1 MRKSLIVLLCLLL
14 SFPASFQSV
23 AAAKSSSVK
32 KVYRPASTVHYGGDV
47 FAVKPLSPPKTVRV
61 KLANGKKVKRSVK
74 WSSVRFDKKI
84 IDRKQK
90 IKGNVAGTS
99 KSAYWYV
106 TIKNY
111 PKSILPPVV
120 KTVGKNQPTK
130 LPERLSTI
138 FAGGQRYS
146 YPLKWTRTTTA
157 SFGNKSV
164 KYTAVG
170 RNVLIAGK
178 NTLRVSDVKHE
189 NVRYTPFESG
199 RRLLVTGRILY
210 PAKGMTHHLYLIDD
224 KDRVSMYP
232 LKRDRQGYFRI
243 ETNVLPVGRYD
254 VSILSGSQN
263 AAPSTVTIRNVV
275 TPPAPDDSRKIL
287 KALLAGITIASPLLQ
302 DIQLPQVDGATFS
315 IRSTDGNLSP
325 TGQVIRTDQERDVAF
340 TIVGKLNGLEETRS
354 FSGVTIPKRD
364 LTDEE
369 LIDFTLDKFKLGS
382 PLTKDI
388 QLPQAEGIT
397 FQLISSNEKIVTPDG
412 KVRRDLTDQ
421 LVTLTL
427 KASKGSLEKTC
438 LYSNITV
445 PKVDNATELF
455 LDDYLSRLTF
465 PNPLLKD
472 LVLPAA
478 SGTTLSLTSSL
489 PDVLSSTGKVTRGLT
504 DQSLSFLVSATKNG
518 VTRTRSFWNYQVP
531 KRDTAIDELLA
542 DYLNKLDIPST
553 LTRDVTLPTVDGIR
567 TTLSSTNTSILS
579 NAGQVTRGLTDKVV
593 SLTVIAT
600 KDGVTKLRTFS
611 NLTIPKKD
619 GATSDLLQNY
629 LDGIALSSPLLS
641 DIVLPEEDGIVAT
654 LSSDDTSVLATSGK
668 IKRGLT
674 DKTVSV
680 TIIATKDGV
689 SRTRTFSGLVVPKK
703 EGATEELLDTYL
715 NTLSISNPLTSSLS
729 LPIASGITTSIVSDN
744 NAILSS
750 AGIVTRSSVDQ
761 TVTFTITATKDGISR
776 TRTFSKYVV
785 PKKENATVDLLDDYL
800 KTVEI
805 PSPLTAD
812 YYLPTPMTPGIE
824 TSFFSTNTAVLSN
837 TGSVT
842 RGLTDQIVSVT
853 VTASKDGIIRK
864 KEFPLITIPKQEV
877 LPDALIDTYLNQ
889 VEIASPLNQN
899 IQLPPAPEG
908 LTVYLTS
915 SQPDVVGTSGVVK
928 LADTAQSVTVSV
940 TAVLNGVSKTKMFSN
955 LSVPAR
961 PLTVTEELTN
971 YLKGLSIT
979 GPLKTN
985 LSLDPP
991 AGIDVRIEP
1000 SVTSLLSS
1008 TGILT
1013 RDIVDRTT
1021 DITIIA
1027 SKNGISLSKQFESIS
1042 VPKRAL
1048 TDAEELQK
1056 YLDQLTLPS
1065 LLTEKL
1071 NLIDEASAKGIT
1083 VTLSSSNTAVL
1094 LNDGSIIPAATN
1106 TKLSLTVT
1114 AKKGE
1119 ATETKTFDQLT
1130 VPMKDPS
1137 AADIVQSY
1145 LDSLS
1150 IPNILT
1156 TNLVL
1161 QAPTG
1166 ITVSIKSDKP
1176 SVVASGGVVT
1186 QGLTDE
1192 LVDIT
1197 ITATKDSV
1205 TKNRTITGIKVPL
1218 SPTKLLDK
1226 ALQDL
1231 SLSSLTDLTSSLNLP
1246 TQINGLPI
1254 TWKSSNTNI
1263 ISNTGTIIPAVS
1275 SQAFSLTAW
1284 ITKDGVLK
1292 SKTFDGTIAGNLSL
1306 ILKEDLARIA
1316 AVSPTLNVYLDL
1328 KLPTTLNG
1336 SPLTWKSSNESL
1348 LTSLGIVKNRSQ
1360 ITPFT
1365 LSATTGNTSSILS
1378 LATQDTQTSLLSSL
1392 LNVLGGIVNPIVDS
1406 LTLGKS
1412 ASLPQ
1417 SYGGVLGIGSKSI
1430 SEWKS
1435 SHPDIVTIQGSQA
1448 VVTPDKY
1455 EHLVVLFAKFGD
1467 VPKPVPFLIKV
1478 PAKK

>member
-32 KVYRPASTVHYGGDV
+32 KIYRPASTVHYGGDV

-74 WSSVRFDKKI
+74 WSNVRFDKKI

-90 IKGNVAGTS
+90 IKGNVSGTS

-120 KTVGKNQPTK
+120 KTVGKNQSAK

-157 SFGNKSV
+157 SFGKKSV

-170 RNVLIAGK
+170 RNVLITGK

-189 NVRYTPFESG
+189 SVKYTPFESG

-287 KALLAGITIASPLLQ
+287 KALLAGITIPSPLLQ
-302 DIQLPQVDGATFS
+302 DIQLPLMDGVTFS
-315 IRSTDGNLSP
+315 IRSTDANLSP

-397 FQLISSNEKIVTPDG
+397 FQLVSSNEKIVTPDG

-427 KASKGSLEKTC
+427 KASKGSLEKTR

-465 PNPLLKD
+465 PNPLTRD

-478 SGTTLSLTSSL
+478 TGTTLSLTSSL

-504 DQSLSFLVSATKNG
+504 DQPVSFLVSATKNG

-553 LTRDVTLPTVDGIR
+553 LTRDVSLPTVEGIQ

-579 NAGQVTRGLTDKVV
+579 NTGQIIRGQTDKIV

-611 NLTIPKKD
+611 NLTIPKK
-619 GATSDLLQNY
+619 
-629 LDGIALSSPLLS
+629 
-641 DIVLPEEDGIVAT
+641 
-654 LSSDDTSVLATSGK
+654 
-668 IKRGLT
+668 
-674 DKTVSV
+674 
-680 TIIATKDGV
+680 
-689 SRTRTFSGLVVPKK
+689 
-703 EGATEELLDTYL
+703 
-715 NTLSISNPLTSSLS
+715 
-729 LPIASGITTSIVSDN
+729 
-744 NAILSS
+744 
-750 AGIVTRSSVDQ
+750 
-761 TVTFTITATKDGISR
+761 
-776 TRTFSKYVV
+776 
-785 PKKENATVDLLDDYL
+785 ENATSDLLDDYL
-800 KTVEI
+800 RTVEI
-805 PSPLTAD
+805 PSPLTTD

-824 TSFFSTNTAVLSN
+824 TSLFSTNTAILSN

-842 RGLTDQIVSVT
+842 RGLADQIVSVT

-877 LPDALIDTYLNQ
+877 LPDALIDTYLDQ

-899 IQLPPAPEG
+899 IQLPLAPEG
-908 LTVYLTS
+908 MTVYLTS
-915 SQPDVVGTSGVVK
+915 SQPDIVATSGVIK
-928 LADTAQSVTVSV
+928 QADTAQTVTVSV
-940 TAVLNGVSKTKMFSN
+940 TAMLNGVSRTRMFSN

-971 YLKGLSIT
+971 YLNGVSIPKSLET
-979 GPLKTN
+979 D
-985 LSLDPP
+985 LSLNPP
-991 AGIDVRIEP
+991 AGITVSVEP

-1021 DITIIA
+1021 DITVIA
-1027 SKNGISLSKQFESIS
+1027 SKNGISLYKQFEKIS
-1042 VPKRAL
+1042 VPKRGL
-1048 TDAEELQK
+1048 TDTEVLQK
-1056 YLDQLTLPS
+1056 YLDQLSIPS
-1065 LLTEKL
+1065 LLNDNL
-1071 NLIDEASAKGIT
+1071 NIQPPTGIE
-1083 VTLSSSNTAVL
+1083 VSLSSDNTNVL
-1094 LNDGSIIPAATN
+1094 SNDGIVIPGI
-1106 TKLSLTVT
+1106 KDELVSLKIT
-1114 AKKGE
+1114 AKKGSS
-1119 ATETKTFDQLT
+1119 TLQKTFSNLV
-1130 VPMKDPS
+1130 VPQAGLSVRDLLK
-1137 AADIVQSY
+1137 SY
-1145 LDSLS
+1145 LK
-1150 IPNILT
+1150 NLT
-1156 TNLVL
+1156 
-1161 QAPTG
+1161 
-1166 ITVSIKSDKP
+1166 I
-1176 SVVASGGVVT
+1176 
-1186 QGLTDE
+1186 
-1192 LVDIT
+1192 
-1197 ITATKDSV
+1197 
-1205 TKNRTITGIKVPL
+1205 
-1218 SPTKLLDK
+1218 PTKLTENLVIQPPTGVKLSLSSDDPGVLSSSGVIARGDTTK
-1226 ALQDL
+1226 NIVVTVQVEKDGVTAEKSFPEIEVPWTLEAELNQAVKDL
-1231 SLSSLTDLTSSLNLP
+1231 SLSSLTDLKLPLNLP
-1246 TQINGLPI
+1246 TEVNKLPI
-1254 TWKSSNTNI
+1254 TWTSSNTNAI
-1263 ISNTGTIIPAVS
+1263 TNTGTIIPAVS
-1275 SQAFSLTAW
+1275 SQAFTLTAW
-1284 ITKDGVLK
+1284 ITKNGVLK
-1292 SKTFDGTIAGNLSL
+1292 SKTFNGTIAGNLSL

-1316 AVSPTLNVYLDL
+1316 TASPTLNVYLDL
-1328 KLPTTLNG
+1328 KLPKSLNG
-1336 SPLTWKSSNESL
+1336 SPLNWSSSNESL
-1348 LTSLGIVKNRSQ
+1348 MTTLGKVLVTSKIA
-1360 ITPFT
+1360 PFT
-1365 LSATTGNTSSILS
+1365 LSAATGNTSSSLS
-1378 LATQDTQTSLLSSL
+1378 LSTQDVRTSLLSGL
-1392 LNVLGGIVNPIVDS
+1392 LNLLGSIVDPIVDS

-1412 ASLPQ
+1412 ASLPK
-1417 SYGGVLGIGSKSI
+1417 SYGGVLGIGAKSI
-1430 SEWKS
+1430 DGWTS
-1435 SHPDIVTIQGSQA
+1435 SHPDIVTIQGNQA
-1448 VVTPDKY
+1448 VVTLDKY
-1455 EHLVVLFAKFGD
+1455 EHLVVLFAKFED
-1467 VPKPVPFLIKV
+1467 VPKPAPFLIKV

>member
-23 AAAKSSSVK
+23 VAAKSSSVK

-74 WSSVRFDKKI
+74 WSNVRFDKKI

-90 IKGNVAGTS
+90 IKGNVSGTS

-120 KTVGKNQPTK
+120 KTVGKNQSAK

-157 SFGNKSV
+157 SFGKKSV

-170 RNVLIAGK
+170 RNVLITGK

-189 NVRYTPFESG
+189 NVKYTPFESG

-243 ETNVLPVGRYD
+243 ETNMLPVGRYD

-287 KALLAGITIASPLLQ
+287 KALLAGITIPNLLLQ
-302 DIQLPQVDGATFS
+302 NIQFPQMDGATFS

-325 TGQVIRTDQERDVAF
+325 TGQVTRTDQERDVAF

-354 FSGVTIPKRD
+354 FSGITIPKRE

-369 LIDFTLDKFKLGS
+369 LIDFTLDKFKLAS
-382 PLTKDI
+382 PLTKDV

-397 FQLISSNEKIVTPDG
+397 FQLVSSNEKIVTSDG

-421 LVTLTL
+421 LVTLTV
-427 KASKGSLEKTC
+427 KASKGSLEKSR
-438 LYSNITV
+438 LYSNIIV
-445 PKVDNATELF
+445 PKVDNATELL

-465 PNPLLKD
+465 PNPLTRD

-478 SGTTLSLTSSL
+478 TRTTLSLTSSL

-504 DQSLSFLVSATKNG
+504 DQPVSFLVSATKNG
-518 VTRTRSFWNYQVP
+518 LTRTRSFWNYQVP

-553 LTRDVTLPTVDGIR
+553 LTRDVSLPTVEGIQ

-579 NAGQVTRGLTDKVV
+579 NTGQIIRGQTDMIV

-611 NLTIPKKD
+611 NLTIPKK
-619 GATSDLLQNY
+619 
-629 LDGIALSSPLLS
+629 
-641 DIVLPEEDGIVAT
+641 
-654 LSSDDTSVLATSGK
+654 
-668 IKRGLT
+668 
-674 DKTVSV
+674 
-680 TIIATKDGV
+680 
-689 SRTRTFSGLVVPKK
+689 
-703 EGATEELLDTYL
+703 
-715 NTLSISNPLTSSLS
+715 
-729 LPIASGITTSIVSDN
+729 
-744 NAILSS
+744 
-750 AGIVTRSSVDQ
+750 
-761 TVTFTITATKDGISR
+761 
-776 TRTFSKYVV
+776 
-785 PKKENATVDLLDDYL
+785 ENATSDLLDDYL
-800 KTVEI
+800 RTVEI
-805 PSPLTAD
+805 PSPLTTD

-824 TSFFSTNTAVLSN
+824 TSLFSTNTAILSN

-877 LPDALIDTYLNQ
+877 LPDALIDTYLDQ
-889 VEIASPLNQN
+889 VEITSPLNQN
-899 IQLPPAPEG
+899 IQLPLAPEG
-908 LTVYLTS
+908 MTVYLTS
-915 SQPDVVGTSGVVK
+915 SEPDIVATSGVIK
-928 LADTAQSVTVSV
+928 PADTAQTVTVSV
-940 TAVLNGVSKTKMFSN
+940 TAMLNGVSKTRMFSN

-971 YLKGLSIT
+971 YLNGVSIPKSLET
-979 GPLKTN
+979 D
-985 LSLDPP
+985 LSLNPP
-991 AGIDVRIEP
+991 AGITVSVES

-1021 DITIIA
+1021 DITVIA
-1027 SKNGISLSKQFESIS
+1027 SKNGLSLSKQFEKIS
-1042 VPKRAL
+1042 VPKRGL
-1048 TDAEELQK
+1048 TDTEVLQK
-1056 YLDQLTLPS
+1056 YLDQLSIPS
-1065 LLTEKL
+1065 LLNDNL
-1071 NLIDEASAKGIT
+1071 NIQPPTGIE
-1083 VTLSSSNTAVL
+1083 VTLSSDKTNVL
-1094 LNDGSIIPAATN
+1094 SNDGIVIPGI
-1106 TKLSLTVT
+1106 KDELVSLKIT
-1114 AKKGE
+1114 AKKGSS
-1119 ATETKTFDQLT
+1119 TLQKTFSNLV
-1130 VPMKDPS
+1130 VPQAGLSVRDLLE
-1137 AADIVQSY
+1137 SY
-1145 LDSLS
+1145 LK
-1150 IPNILT
+1150 NLT
-1156 TNLVL
+1156 
-1161 QAPTG
+1161 
-1166 ITVSIKSDKP
+1166 I
-1176 SVVASGGVVT
+1176 
-1186 QGLTDE
+1186 
-1192 LVDIT
+1192 
-1197 ITATKDSV
+1197 
-1205 TKNRTITGIKVPL
+1205 
-1218 SPTKLLDK
+1218 PTKLTENLVIQPPTGVKLSLSSDDPGVLSSSGVIVRGDTTK
-1226 ALQDL
+1226 NIVVTVQVEKDGVTAEKSFPEIEVPWTLEAELNQAVKDL
-1231 SLSSLTDLTSSLNLP
+1231 SLSSLTDLKLPLNLP
-1246 TQINGLPI
+1246 TEVNKLPI
-1254 TWKSSNTNI
+1254 TWTSSNTNAI
-1263 ISNTGTIIPAVS
+1263 TNTGTIIPAVS
-1275 SQAFSLTAW
+1275 SQAFTLTAW
-1284 ITKDGVLK
+1284 ITKNGVLK
-1292 SKTFDGTIAGNLSL
+1292 SKTFNGTIAGNLSL
-1306 ILKEDLARIA
+1306 ILKEDLTRIA
-1316 AVSPTLNVYLDL
+1316 TASPTLNVYLDL
-1328 KLPTTLNG
+1328 KLPKSLNG
-1336 SPLTWKSSNESL
+1336 SPLNWSSSNESL
-1348 LTSLGIVKNRSQ
+1348 MTTLGKVLVTSKIA
-1360 ITPFT
+1360 PFT
-1365 LSATTGNTSSILS
+1365 LSAATGNTSSSLS
-1378 LATQDTQTSLLSSL
+1378 LSTQDVRTSLLSGL
-1392 LNVLGGIVNPIVDS
+1392 LNLLGSIVDPIVDS

-1412 ASLPQ
+1412 ASLPK
-1417 SYGGVLGIGSKSI
+1417 SYGGVLGIGAKSI
-1430 SEWKS
+1430 DGWTS
-1435 SHPDIVTIQGSQA
+1435 SHPDIVTIQGNQA

-1455 EHLVVLFAKFGD
+1455 EHLVVLFAKFED

>member
-23 AAAKSSSVK
+23 VAAKSSSVK

-74 WSSVRFDKKI
+74 WSNVRFDKKI

-90 IKGNVAGTS
+90 IKGNVSGTS

-120 KTVGKNQPTK
+120 KTVGKNQSAK

-157 SFGNKSV
+157 SFGKKSV

-170 RNVLIAGK
+170 RNVLITGK

-189 NVRYTPFESG
+189 NVKYTPFESG

-243 ETNVLPVGRYD
+243 ETNMLPVGRYD

-275 TPPAPDDSRKIL
+275 TPPAPEDSRKIL
-287 KALLAGITIASPLLQ
+287 KALLAGITIPSPLLQ
-302 DIQLPQVDGATFS
+302 NIQLPQMDGATFS

-325 TGQVIRTDQERDVAF
+325 TGQVTRTDQERDVAF

-354 FSGVTIPKRD
+354 FSGITIPKRE

-369 LIDFTLDKFKLGS
+369 LIDFTLDKFKLAS
-382 PLTKDI
+382 PLTKDV

-397 FQLISSNEKIVTPDG
+397 FQLVSSNEKIVTSDG

-421 LVTLTL
+421 LVTLTV
-427 KASKGSLEKTC
+427 KASKGSLEKSR

-465 PNPLLKD
+465 PNPLTRD

-478 SGTTLSLTSSL
+478 TGTTLSLTSSL

-553 LTRDVTLPTVDGIR
+553 LTRDVSLPTVEGIQ

-579 NAGQVTRGLTDKVV
+579 NTGQIIRGQTDKIV

-611 NLTIPKKD
+611 NLTIPKK
-619 GATSDLLQNY
+619 
-629 LDGIALSSPLLS
+629 
-641 DIVLPEEDGIVAT
+641 
-654 LSSDDTSVLATSGK
+654 
-668 IKRGLT
+668 
-674 DKTVSV
+674 
-680 TIIATKDGV
+680 
-689 SRTRTFSGLVVPKK
+689 
-703 EGATEELLDTYL
+703 
-715 NTLSISNPLTSSLS
+715 
-729 LPIASGITTSIVSDN
+729 
-744 NAILSS
+744 
-750 AGIVTRSSVDQ
+750 
-761 TVTFTITATKDGISR
+761 
-776 TRTFSKYVV
+776 
-785 PKKENATVDLLDDYL
+785 ENATSDLLDDYL
-800 KTVEI
+800 RTVEI
-805 PSPLTAD
+805 PSPLTTD

-824 TSFFSTNTAVLSN
+824 TSLFSTNTAILSN
-837 TGSVT
+837 TGRVT

-853 VTASKDGIIRK
+853 VTASKDGLIRK

-877 LPDALIDTYLNQ
+877 LSDALIDTYLDQ

-899 IQLPPAPEG
+899 IQLPLAPEG
-908 LTVYLTS
+908 MTVYLTS
-915 SQPDVVGTSGVVK
+915 SQPDIVATSGVIK
-928 LADTAQSVTVSV
+928 PADTAQTVTVSV
-940 TAVLNGVSKTKMFSN
+940 TALLNGVSRTRMFSN

-971 YLKGLSIT
+971 YLNGVSIPKSLET
-979 GPLKTN
+979 D
-985 LSLDPP
+985 LSLNPP
-991 AGIDVRIEP
+991 AGITVSVES

-1013 RDIVDRTT
+1013 RDTVDRTT
-1021 DITIIA
+1021 DITVIA
-1027 SKNGISLSKQFESIS
+1027 SKNGISLYKQFEKIS
-1042 VPKRAL
+1042 VPKRGL
-1048 TDAEELQK
+1048 TDTEELQK
-1056 YLDQLTLPS
+1056 YLDQLSIPS
-1065 LLTEKL
+1065 LLNDNL
-1071 NLIDEASAKGIT
+1071 NIQPPTGIE
-1083 VTLSSSNTAVL
+1083 VTLSSDKTNVL
-1094 LNDGSIIPAATN
+1094 SNDGIVIPGI
-1106 TKLSLTVT
+1106 KDELVSLKIT
-1114 AKKGE
+1114 AKKGSS
-1119 ATETKTFDQLT
+1119 TLQKTFSNLV
-1130 VPMKDPS
+1130 VPQAGLSVRDLLE
-1137 AADIVQSY
+1137 SY
-1145 LDSLS
+1145 LK
-1150 IPNILT
+1150 NLT
-1156 TNLVL
+1156 
-1161 QAPTG
+1161 
-1166 ITVSIKSDKP
+1166 I
-1176 SVVASGGVVT
+1176 
-1186 QGLTDE
+1186 
-1192 LVDIT
+1192 
-1197 ITATKDSV
+1197 
-1205 TKNRTITGIKVPL
+1205 
-1218 SPTKLLDK
+1218 PTKLTENLVIQPPTGVKLSLSSDDPGVLSSSGVIVRGDTTK
-1226 ALQDL
+1226 NIVVTVQVEKDGVTAEKSFPEIEVPWTLEAELNQAVKDL
-1231 SLSSLTDLTSSLNLP
+1231 SLSSLTDLKLPLNLP
-1246 TQINGLPI
+1246 TEVNKLPI
-1254 TWKSSNTNI
+1254 TWTSSNTNAI
-1263 ISNTGTIIPAVS
+1263 TNTGTIIPAVS
-1275 SQAFSLTAW
+1275 SQAFTLTAW
-1284 ITKDGVLK
+1284 ITKNGVLK
-1292 SKTFDGTIAGNLSL
+1292 SKTFNGTIAGNLSL

-1316 AVSPTLNVYLDL
+1316 TASPTLNVYLDL
-1328 KLPTTLNG
+1328 KLPKSLNG
-1336 SPLTWKSSNESL
+1336 SPLNWSSSNESL
-1348 LTSLGIVKNRSQ
+1348 MTTLGKVLVTSKIA
-1360 ITPFT
+1360 PFT
-1365 LSATTGNTSSILS
+1365 LSAATGNTSSSLS
-1378 LATQDTQTSLLSSL
+1378 LSTQDVRTSLLSGL
-1392 LNVLGGIVNPIVDS
+1392 LNLLGSIVDPIVDS

-1412 ASLPQ
+1412 ASLPK
-1417 SYGGVLGIGSKSI
+1417 SYGGVLGIGAKSI
-1430 SEWKS
+1430 DGWTS
-1435 SHPDIVTIQGSQA
+1435 SHPDIVTIQGNQA

-1455 EHLVVLFAKFGD
+1455 EHLVVLFAKFED

>member
-23 AAAKSSSVK
+23 VAAKSSSVK

-74 WSSVRFDKKI
+74 WSNVRFDKKI

-90 IKGNVAGTS
+90 IKGNVSGTS

-120 KTVGKNQPTK
+120 KTVGKNQSAK

-157 SFGNKSV
+157 SFGKKSV

-170 RNVLIAGK
+170 RNVLITGK

-189 NVRYTPFESG
+189 NVKYTPFESG

-224 KDRVSMYP
+224 KDSVSMYP

-243 ETNVLPVGRYD
+243 ETNVLPIGRYD

-263 AAPSTVTIRNVV
+263 AVPSTVTIRNVV

-287 KALLAGITIASPLLQ
+287 KALLAGITIPNLLLQ
-302 DIQLPQVDGATFS
+302 NIQFPQMDGATFS

-325 TGQVIRTDQERDVAF
+325 TGQVTRTDQERDVAF

-354 FSGVTIPKRD
+354 FSGITIPKRE

-369 LIDFTLDKFKLGS
+369 LIDFTLDKFKLAS
-382 PLTKDI
+382 PLTKDV

-397 FQLISSNEKIVTPDG
+397 FQLVSSNEKIVTSDG

-421 LVTLTL
+421 LVTLTV
-427 KASKGSLEKTC
+427 KASKGSLEKSR
-438 LYSNITV
+438 LYSNIIV

-465 PNPLLKD
+465 PNPLTRD

-478 SGTTLSLTSSL
+478 TGTTLSLTSSL

-504 DQSLSFLVSATKNG
+504 DQPVSFLVSATKNG
-518 VTRTRSFWNYQVP
+518 LTRTRSFWNYQVP

-553 LTRDVTLPTVDGIR
+553 LTRDVSLPTVEGIQ

-579 NAGQVTRGLTDKVV
+579 NTGQIIRGQTDKIV

-611 NLTIPKKD
+611 NLTIPKK
-619 GATSDLLQNY
+619 
-629 LDGIALSSPLLS
+629 
-641 DIVLPEEDGIVAT
+641 
-654 LSSDDTSVLATSGK
+654 
-668 IKRGLT
+668 
-674 DKTVSV
+674 
-680 TIIATKDGV
+680 
-689 SRTRTFSGLVVPKK
+689 
-703 EGATEELLDTYL
+703 
-715 NTLSISNPLTSSLS
+715 
-729 LPIASGITTSIVSDN
+729 
-744 NAILSS
+744 
-750 AGIVTRSSVDQ
+750 
-761 TVTFTITATKDGISR
+761 
-776 TRTFSKYVV
+776 
-785 PKKENATVDLLDDYL
+785 ENATSDLLDDYL
-800 KTVEI
+800 RTVEI
-805 PSPLTAD
+805 PSPLTTD

-824 TSFFSTNTAVLSN
+824 TSLFSTNTAILSN

-877 LPDALIDTYLNQ
+877 LPDALIDTYLDQ
-889 VEIASPLNQN
+889 VEITSPLNQN
-899 IQLPPAPEG
+899 IQLPLAPEG
-908 LTVYLTS
+908 MTVYLTS
-915 SQPDVVGTSGVVK
+915 SEPDIVATSGVIK
-928 LADTAQSVTVSV
+928 PADTAQTVTVSV
-940 TAVLNGVSKTKMFSN
+940 TAMLNGVSKTRMFSN

-971 YLKGLSIT
+971 YLNGVSIPKSLET
-979 GPLKTN
+979 D
-985 LSLDPP
+985 LSLNPP
-991 AGIDVRIEP
+991 AGITVSVES

-1021 DITIIA
+1021 DITVIA
-1027 SKNGISLSKQFESIS
+1027 SKNGLSLSKQFEKIS
-1042 VPKRAL
+1042 VPKRGL
-1048 TDAEELQK
+1048 TDTEVLQK
-1056 YLDQLTLPS
+1056 YLDQLSIPS
-1065 LLTEKL
+1065 LLNDNL
-1071 NLIDEASAKGIT
+1071 NIQPPTGIE
-1083 VTLSSSNTAVL
+1083 VTLSSDKTNVL
-1094 LNDGSIIPAATN
+1094 SNDGIVIPGI
-1106 TKLSLTVT
+1106 KDELVSLKIT
-1114 AKKGE
+1114 AKKGSS
-1119 ATETKTFDQLT
+1119 TLQKTFSNLV
-1130 VPMKDPS
+1130 VPQAGLSVRDLLE
-1137 AADIVQSY
+1137 SY
-1145 LDSLS
+1145 LK
-1150 IPNILT
+1150 NLT
-1156 TNLVL
+1156 
-1161 QAPTG
+1161 
-1166 ITVSIKSDKP
+1166 I
-1176 SVVASGGVVT
+1176 
-1186 QGLTDE
+1186 
-1192 LVDIT
+1192 
-1197 ITATKDSV
+1197 
-1205 TKNRTITGIKVPL
+1205 
-1218 SPTKLLDK
+1218 PTKLTENLVIQPPTGVKLSLSSDDPGVLSSSGVIVRGDTTK
-1226 ALQDL
+1226 NIVVTVQVEKDGVTAEKSFPEIEVPWTLEAELNQAVKDL
-1231 SLSSLTDLTSSLNLP
+1231 SLSSLTDLKLPLNLP
-1246 TQINGLPI
+1246 TEVNKLPI
-1254 TWKSSNTNI
+1254 TWTSSNTNAI
-1263 ISNTGTIIPAVS
+1263 TNTGTIIPAVS
-1275 SQAFSLTAW
+1275 SQAFTLTAW
-1284 ITKDGVLK
+1284 ITKNGVLK
-1292 SKTFDGTIAGNLSL
+1292 SKTFNGTIAGNLSL
-1306 ILKEDLARIA
+1306 ILKEDLTRIA
-1316 AVSPTLNVYLDL
+1316 TASPTLNVYLDL
-1328 KLPTTLNG
+1328 KLPKSLNG
-1336 SPLTWKSSNESL
+1336 SPLNWSSSNESL
-1348 LTSLGIVKNRSQ
+1348 MTTLGKVLVTSKIA
-1360 ITPFT
+1360 PFT
-1365 LSATTGNTSSILS
+1365 LSAATGNTSSSLS
-1378 LATQDTQTSLLSSL
+1378 LSTQDVRTSLLSGL
-1392 LNVLGGIVNPIVDS
+1392 LNLLGSIVDPIVDS

-1412 ASLPQ
+1412 ASLPK
-1417 SYGGVLGIGSKSI
+1417 SYGGVLGIGAKSI
-1430 SEWKS
+1430 DGWTS
-1435 SHPDIVTIQGSQA
+1435 SHPDIVTIQGNQA

-1455 EHLVVLFAKFGD
+1455 EHLVVLFAKFED

>member
-74 WSSVRFDKKI
+74 WSNVRFDKKI

-90 IKGNVAGTS
+90 IKGNVSGTS
-99 KSAYWYV
+99 KSTYWYV

-120 KTVGKNQPTK
+120 KTVGKNQSAK

-146 YPLKWTRTTTA
+146 YPLKWTRTMTA
-157 SFGNKSV
+157 SFGKKSV
-164 KYTAVG
+164 KYTAIG
-170 RNVLIAGK
+170 RNVLITGK

-189 NVRYTPFESG
+189 SVKYTPFESG

-263 AAPSTVTIRNVV
+263 AASSTVTIRNVV

-287 KALLAGITIASPLLQ
+287 KALLAGITIPNLLLQ
-302 DIQLPQVDGATFS
+302 NIQFPQMDGATFS

-397 FQLISSNEKIVTPDG
+397 FQLVSSNEKVVTPDG

-421 LVTLTL
+421 LVTLTV
-427 KASKGSLEKTC
+427 KASKGSLEKSR
-438 LYSNITV
+438 LYSNIIV

-465 PNPLLKD
+465 PNPLTRD

-478 SGTTLSLTSSL
+478 TGTTLSLTSSL

-504 DQSLSFLVSATKNG
+504 DQPVSFLVSATKNG

-553 LTRDVTLPTVDGIR
+553 LTRDVSLPTVEGIQ

-579 NAGQVTRGLTDKVV
+579 NTGQIIRGQTDKIV

-611 NLTIPKKD
+611 NLTIPKK
-619 GATSDLLQNY
+619 
-629 LDGIALSSPLLS
+629 
-641 DIVLPEEDGIVAT
+641 
-654 LSSDDTSVLATSGK
+654 
-668 IKRGLT
+668 
-674 DKTVSV
+674 
-680 TIIATKDGV
+680 
-689 SRTRTFSGLVVPKK
+689 
-703 EGATEELLDTYL
+703 
-715 NTLSISNPLTSSLS
+715 
-729 LPIASGITTSIVSDN
+729 
-744 NAILSS
+744 
-750 AGIVTRSSVDQ
+750 
-761 TVTFTITATKDGISR
+761 
-776 TRTFSKYVV
+776 
-785 PKKENATVDLLDDYL
+785 ENATSDLLDDYL
-800 KTVEI
+800 RTVEI
-805 PSPLTAD
+805 PSPLTTD

-877 LPDALIDTYLNQ
+877 LPDALIDTYLDQ

-899 IQLPPAPEG
+899 IQLPLAPEG
-908 LTVYLTS
+908 MTVYLTS
-915 SQPDVVGTSGVVK
+915 SEPDIVATSGVIK
-928 LADTAQSVTVSV
+928 PADTAQTVTVSV
-940 TAVLNGVSKTKMFSN
+940 TAMLNGVSKTRMFSN

-971 YLKGLSIT
+971 YLNGVSIPKSLET
-979 GPLKTN
+979 D
-985 LSLDPP
+985 LSLNPP
-991 AGIDVRIEP
+991 AGITVSVES

-1021 DITIIA
+1021 DITVIA
-1027 SKNGISLSKQFESIS
+1027 SKNGISLYKQFEKIS
-1042 VPKRAL
+1042 VPKRGL
-1048 TDAEELQK
+1048 TDTEVLQK
-1056 YLDQLTLPS
+1056 YLDQLSIPS
-1065 LLTEKL
+1065 LLNDNL
-1071 NLIDEASAKGIT
+1071 NIQPPTGIE
-1083 VTLSSSNTAVL
+1083 VTLSSDKTNVL
-1094 LNDGSIIPAATN
+1094 SNDGIVIPGI
-1106 TKLSLTVT
+1106 KDELVSLKIT
-1114 AKKGE
+1114 AKKGSS
-1119 ATETKTFDQLT
+1119 TLQKTFSNLV
-1130 VPMKDPS
+1130 VPQAGLSVRDLLE
-1137 AADIVQSY
+1137 SY
-1145 LDSLS
+1145 LK
-1150 IPNILT
+1150 NLT
-1156 TNLVL
+1156 
-1161 QAPTG
+1161 
-1166 ITVSIKSDKP
+1166 I
-1176 SVVASGGVVT
+1176 
-1186 QGLTDE
+1186 
-1192 LVDIT
+1192 
-1197 ITATKDSV
+1197 
-1205 TKNRTITGIKVPL
+1205 
-1218 SPTKLLDK
+1218 PTKLTENLVIQPPTGVKLSLSSDDPGVLSNSGVIVRGDTTK
-1226 ALQDL
+1226 NIVVTVQVEKDGVTAEKSFPEIEVPWTLEAELNQAVKDL
-1231 SLSSLTDLTSSLNLP
+1231 SLSSLTDLKLPLNLP
-1246 TQINGLPI
+1246 TEVNKLPI
-1254 TWKSSNTNI
+1254 TWTSSNTNAI
-1263 ISNTGTIIPAVS
+1263 TNTGTIIPAVS
-1275 SQAFSLTAW
+1275 SQAFTLTAW
-1284 ITKDGVLK
+1284 ITKNGVLK
-1292 SKTFDGTIAGNLSL
+1292 SKTFNGTIAGNLSL

-1316 AVSPTLNVYLDL
+1316 TASPTLNVYLDL
-1328 KLPTTLNG
+1328 KLPKSLNG
-1336 SPLTWKSSNESL
+1336 SPLNWSSSNESL
-1348 LTSLGIVKNRSQ
+1348 MTTLGKVLVTSKIA
-1360 ITPFT
+1360 PFT
-1365 LSATTGNTSSILS
+1365 LSAATGNTSSSLS
-1378 LATQDTQTSLLSSL
+1378 LSTQDVRTSLLSGL
-1392 LNVLGGIVNPIVDS
+1392 LNLLGSIVDPIVDS

-1412 ASLPQ
+1412 ASLPK
-1417 SYGGVLGIGSKSI
+1417 SYGGVLGIGAKSI
-1430 SEWKS
+1430 DGWTS
-1435 SHPDIVTIQGSQA
+1435 SHPDIVTIQGNQA

-1455 EHLVVLFAKFGD
+1455 EHLVVLFAKFED

>member
-61 KLANGKKVKRSVK
+61 KLANGKKVNRSVK

-90 IKGNVAGTS
+90 IKGNVSGTS

-120 KTVGKNQPTK
+120 KTVGKNQAAN

-157 SFGNKSV
+157 SFGKKSV

-170 RNVLIAGK
+170 RNVLITGK

-189 NVRYTPFESG
+189 NVKYTPFESG

-243 ETNVLPVGRYD
+243 ETNMLPVGRYD

-275 TPPAPDDSRKIL
+275 TPPAPEDSRKIL
-287 KALLAGITIASPLLQ
+287 KALLAGITIPSPLLQ
-302 DIQLPQVDGATFS
+302 NIQLPQMDGATFS

-325 TGQVIRTDQERDVAF
+325 TGQVTRTDQERDVAF

-354 FSGVTIPKRD
+354 FSGITIPKRE

-369 LIDFTLDKFKLGS
+369 LIDFTLDKFKLAS
-382 PLTKDI
+382 PLTKDV

-397 FQLISSNEKIVTPDG
+397 FQLVSSNEKIVTSDG

-421 LVTLTL
+421 LVTLTV
-427 KASKGSLEKTC
+427 KASKGSLEKSR

-465 PNPLLKD
+465 PNPLTRD

-478 SGTTLSLTSSL
+478 TGTTLSLTSSL

-553 LTRDVTLPTVDGIR
+553 LTRDVSLPTVEGIQ

-579 NAGQVTRGLTDKVV
+579 NTGQIIRGQTDKIV

-611 NLTIPKKD
+611 NLTIPKKEN
-619 GATSDLLQNY
+619 ATSDL
-629 LDGIALSSPLLS
+629 I
-641 DIVLPEEDGIVAT
+641 
-654 LSSDDTSVLATSGK
+654 
-668 IKRGLT
+668 
-674 DKTVSV
+674 
-680 TIIATKDGV
+680 
-689 SRTRTFSGLVVPKK
+689 
-703 EGATEELLDTYL
+703 
-715 NTLSISNPLTSSLS
+715 
-729 LPIASGITTSIVSDN
+729 
-744 NAILSS
+744 
-750 AGIVTRSSVDQ
+750 
-761 TVTFTITATKDGISR
+761 
-776 TRTFSKYVV
+776 
-785 PKKENATVDLLDDYL
+785 DDYL
-800 KTVEI
+800 RTVEI
-805 PSPLTAD
+805 PSPLTTD

-824 TSFFSTNTAVLSN
+824 TSLFSTNTAILSN
-837 TGSVT
+837 TGRVT

-853 VTASKDGIIRK
+853 VTASKDGLIRK

-877 LPDALIDTYLNQ
+877 LSDALIDTYLDQ

-899 IQLPPAPEG
+899 IQLPLAPEG
-908 LTVYLTS
+908 MTVYLTS
-915 SQPDVVGTSGVVK
+915 SQPDIVATSGVIK
-928 LADTAQSVTVSV
+928 PADTAQTVTVSV
-940 TAVLNGVSKTKMFSN
+940 TALLNGVSRTRMFSN

-971 YLKGLSIT
+971 YLNGVSIPKSLET
-979 GPLKTN
+979 D
-985 LSLDPP
+985 LSLNPP
-991 AGIDVRIEP
+991 AGITVSVES

-1013 RDIVDRTT
+1013 RDTVDRTT
-1021 DITIIA
+1021 DITVIA
-1027 SKNGISLSKQFESIS
+1027 SKNGISLYKQFEKIS
-1042 VPKRAL
+1042 VPKRGL
-1048 TDAEELQK
+1048 TDTEELQK
-1056 YLDQLTLPS
+1056 YLDQLSIPS
-1065 LLTEKL
+1065 LLNDNL
-1071 NLIDEASAKGIT
+1071 NIQPPTGIE
-1083 VTLSSSNTAVL
+1083 VTLSSDKTNVL
-1094 LNDGSIIPAATN
+1094 SNDGIVIPGI
-1106 TKLSLTVT
+1106 KDELVSLKIT
-1114 AKKGE
+1114 AKKGSS
-1119 ATETKTFDQLT
+1119 TLQKTFSNLV
-1130 VPMKDPS
+1130 VPQAGLSVRDLLE
-1137 AADIVQSY
+1137 SY
-1145 LDSLS
+1145 LK
-1150 IPNILT
+1150 NLT
-1156 TNLVL
+1156 
-1161 QAPTG
+1161 
-1166 ITVSIKSDKP
+1166 I
-1176 SVVASGGVVT
+1176 
-1186 QGLTDE
+1186 
-1192 LVDIT
+1192 
-1197 ITATKDSV
+1197 
-1205 TKNRTITGIKVPL
+1205 
-1218 SPTKLLDK
+1218 PTKLTENLVIQPPTGVKLSLSSDDPGVLSSSGVIVRGDTTK
-1226 ALQDL
+1226 NIVVTVQVEKDGVTAEKSFPEIEVPWTLEAELNQAVKDL
-1231 SLSSLTDLTSSLNLP
+1231 SLSSLTDLKLPLNLP
-1246 TQINGLPI
+1246 TEVNKLPI
-1254 TWKSSNTNI
+1254 TWTSSNTNAI
-1263 ISNTGTIIPAVS
+1263 TNTGTIIPAVS
-1275 SQAFSLTAW
+1275 SQAFTLTAW
-1284 ITKDGVLK
+1284 ITKNGVLK
-1292 SKTFDGTIAGNLSL
+1292 SKTFNGTIAGNLSL

-1316 AVSPTLNVYLDL
+1316 TASPTLNVYLDL
-1328 KLPTTLNG
+1328 KLPKSLNG
-1336 SPLTWKSSNESL
+1336 SPLNWSSSNESL
-1348 LTSLGIVKNRSQ
+1348 MTTLGKVLVTSKIA
-1360 ITPFT
+1360 PFT
-1365 LSATTGNTSSILS
+1365 LSAATGNTSSSLS
-1378 LATQDTQTSLLSSL
+1378 LSTQDVRTSLLSGL
-1392 LNVLGGIVNPIVDS
+1392 LNLLGSIVDPIVDS

-1412 ASLPQ
+1412 ASLPK
-1417 SYGGVLGIGSKSI
+1417 SYGGVLGIGAKSI
-1430 SEWKS
+1430 DGWTS
-1435 SHPDIVTIQGSQA
+1435 SHPDIVTIQGNQA

-1455 EHLVVLFAKFGD
+1455 EHLVVLFAKFED

>member
-23 AAAKSSSVK
+23 AVAKSSSVK
-32 KVYRPASTVHYGGDV
+32 KVYRPAPTVHYGGDV

-74 WSSVRFDKKI
+74 WSNVRFDKKI

-90 IKGNVAGTS
+90 IKGNVSGTT
-99 KSAYWYV
+99 KSVYWYV

-157 SFGNKSV
+157 SFGKKSV

-189 NVRYTPFESG
+189 SVKYTPFESG

-287 KALLAGITIASPLLQ
+287 KALLAGITIPSLLLQ
-302 DIQLPQVDGATFS
+302 NIQFPQMDGATFS

-354 FSGVTIPKRD
+354 FSGITIPKRE

-369 LIDFTLDKFKLGS
+369 LIDFTLDKFKLAS
-382 PLTKDI
+382 PLTKDV

-397 FQLISSNEKIVTPDG
+397 FQLVSSNEKIVTPDG

-427 KASKGSLEKTC
+427 KASKGSLEKSR

-465 PNPLLKD
+465 PSPLTRD

-478 SGTTLSLTSSL
+478 TGTTLSLTSSL
-489 PDVLSSTGKVTRGLT
+489 PDVLSSTGKVTRGLI

-553 LTRDVTLPTVDGIR
+553 LTRDVSLPTVEGIQ

-579 NAGQVTRGLTDKVV
+579 NTGQIIRGQTDKIV

-611 NLTIPKKD
+611 NLTIPKK
-619 GATSDLLQNY
+619 
-629 LDGIALSSPLLS
+629 
-641 DIVLPEEDGIVAT
+641 
-654 LSSDDTSVLATSGK
+654 
-668 IKRGLT
+668 
-674 DKTVSV
+674 
-680 TIIATKDGV
+680 
-689 SRTRTFSGLVVPKK
+689 
-703 EGATEELLDTYL
+703 
-715 NTLSISNPLTSSLS
+715 
-729 LPIASGITTSIVSDN
+729 
-744 NAILSS
+744 
-750 AGIVTRSSVDQ
+750 
-761 TVTFTITATKDGISR
+761 
-776 TRTFSKYVV
+776 
-785 PKKENATVDLLDDYL
+785 ENATSDLLDDYL
-800 KTVEI
+800 RTVEI
-805 PSPLTAD
+805 PSPLTTD

-824 TSFFSTNTAVLSN
+824 TSLFSTNTAILSN

-877 LPDALIDTYLNQ
+877 LSDALIDTYLDQ

-899 IQLPPAPEG
+899 IQLPLAPEG
-908 LTVYLTS
+908 MTVYLTS
-915 SQPDVVGTSGVVK
+915 SQPDIVATSGVIK
-928 LADTAQSVTVSV
+928 PADTAQTVTVSV
-940 TAVLNGVSKTKMFSN
+940 TAMLNGVSRTRMFSN

-971 YLKGLSIT
+971 YLNGVSIPKSLET
-979 GPLKTN
+979 D
-985 LSLDPP
+985 LSLNPH
-991 AGIDVRIEP
+991 AGITVSVES

-1008 TGILT
+1008 IGILT

-1021 DITIIA
+1021 DITVIA
-1027 SKNGISLSKQFESIS
+1027 SKNGISLSKQFEKIS
-1042 VPKRAL
+1042 VPKRGL
-1048 TDAEELQK
+1048 TDTEVLQK
-1056 YLDQLTLPS
+1056 YLDQLSIPS
-1065 LLTEKL
+1065 LLNDNL
-1071 NLIDEASAKGIT
+1071 NIQPPTGIE
-1083 VTLSSSNTAVL
+1083 VSLSSDNTNVL
-1094 LNDGSIIPAATN
+1094 SNDGKVTPSNAN
-1106 TKLSLTVT
+1106 ESVSLTVI
-1114 AKKGE
+1114 AKKGSAE
-1119 ATETKTFDQLT
+1119 LQKKFTNLLVPKVGLSTDELLLSYINKLT
-1130 VPMKDPS
+1130 LPTTLVS
-1137 AADIVQSY
+1137 DIV
-1145 LDSLS
+1145 
-1150 IPNILT
+1150 
-1156 TNLVL
+1156 L
-1161 QAPTG
+1161 QVPTG
-1166 ITVSIKSDKP
+1166 ITVSITSDKP
-1176 SVVASGGVVT
+1176 SVVASGGIVT
-1186 QGLTDE
+1186 QGITDE
-1192 LVDIT
+1192 IVNIT
-1197 ITATKDSV
+1197 ITATKDGV
-1205 TKNRTITGIKVPL
+1205 TKDRTITGIKVPL

-1231 SLSSLTDLTSSLNLP
+1231 SLTSLTNLTSSLSLP
-1246 TQINGLPI
+1246 TEINGLPI
-1254 TWKSSNTNI
+1254 TWKSSNANI

-1284 ITKDGVLK
+1284 IMKDGVLK
-1292 SKTFDGTIAGNLSL
+1292 SKTFDGTIAGNPSL

-1348 LTSLGIVKNRSQ
+1348 LTNLGIVKNRSQ
-1360 ITPFT
+1360 ITSFT

-1406 LTLGKS
+1406 LSIGKS

-1417 SYGGVLGIGSKSI
+1417 SYGGLLGIGAKPI
-1430 SEWKS
+1430 TNWTS
-1435 SHPDIVTIQGSQA
+1435 SHPDIVTIQGNQA

>member
-23 AAAKSSSVK
+23 TAAKSNSVK
-32 KVYRPASTVHYGGDV
+32 KVYRPTSTVHYGGDV
-47 FAVKPLSPPKTVRV
+47 FAVNPLSPPKTVRV

-74 WSSVRFDKKI
+74 WNSVRFDKKM

-90 IKGNVAGTS
+90 IKGNVSGTS

-120 KTVGKNQPTK
+120 KTVGKNQSTK

-157 SFGNKSV
+157 SFGKKSV

-170 RNVLIAGK
+170 RNVLITGK

-189 NVRYTPFESG
+189 NVKYTTFESG
-199 RRLLVTGRILY
+199 RRMLVTGRILY

-243 ETNVLPVGRYD
+243 ETSVLPVGRYD

-263 AAPSTVTIRNVV
+263 AASSTVTIRNVV
-275 TPPAPDDSRKIL
+275 TPPSPDDSRKLL
-287 KALLAGITIASPLLQ
+287 KVLLAGLTIPSPLLQ
-302 DIQLPQVDGATFS
+302 DIHLPQVEGATFS
-315 IRSTDGNLSP
+315 IRSTDSNLSP
-325 TGQVIRTDQERDVAF
+325 TGQVTRTDQERDVAF

-354 FSGVTIPKRD
+354 FSGITVPKRD

-369 LIDFTLDKFKLGS
+369 LIDFTLDKFKLAS

-388 QLPQAEGIT
+388 QLPQTEGIS
-397 FQLISSNEKIVTPDG
+397 FQLLSSNEKVVTSDG
-412 KVRRDLTDQ
+412 KVRRDLADQ

-427 KASKGSLEKTC
+427 KASKGSLEKTR

-465 PNPLLKD
+465 PNPLTRD

-478 SGTTLSLTSSL
+478 TGTTLSLTSSL

-531 KRDTAIDELLA
+531 KRDTAIDELLT
-542 DYLNKLDIPST
+542 DYLNKLDIPSI
-553 LTRDVTLPTVDGIR
+553 LTRDVSLPTVEGIQ

-579 NAGQVTRGLTDKVV
+579 NTGQITRGLTDKVV
-593 SLTVIAT
+593 SFTVIAT

-611 NLTIPKKD
+611 NLTIPKK
-619 GATSDLLQNY
+619 
-629 LDGIALSSPLLS
+629 
-641 DIVLPEEDGIVAT
+641 
-654 LSSDDTSVLATSGK
+654 
-668 IKRGLT
+668 
-674 DKTVSV
+674 
-680 TIIATKDGV
+680 
-689 SRTRTFSGLVVPKK
+689 
-703 EGATEELLDTYL
+703 
-715 NTLSISNPLTSSLS
+715 
-729 LPIASGITTSIVSDN
+729 
-744 NAILSS
+744 
-750 AGIVTRSSVDQ
+750 
-761 TVTFTITATKDGISR
+761 
-776 TRTFSKYVV
+776 
-785 PKKENATVDLLDDYL
+785 ENATADLLDDYL

-824 TSFFSTNTAVLSN
+824 TSLFSTNTAVLSN

-853 VTASKDGIIRK
+853 VTASKDGVIRK
-864 KEFPLITIPKQEV
+864 KEFPLITIPKQDV
-877 LPDALIDTYLNQ
+877 LPDAFIDTYLNQ
-889 VEIASPLNQN
+889 VEISSPLNQN
-899 IQLPPAPEG
+899 IQLPLAPEG
-908 LTVYLTS
+908 MTVYLTS
-915 SQPDVVGTSGVVK
+915 SQPDVVATSGVIK
-928 LADTAQSVTVSV
+928 PADTARSVTVSV
-940 TAVLNGVSKTKMFSN
+940 TAVLNGVSKTRMFSN

-961 PLTVTEELTN
+961 PLTVLEELTTYIN
-971 YLKGLSIT
+971 SLSLPT
-979 GPLKTN
+979 SLVNN
-985 LSLDPP
+985 LSLNPP
-991 AGIDVRIEP
+991 SGITV
-1000 SVTSLLSS
+1000 SVESSATSLLSS
-1008 TGILT
+1008 TGVLT

-1021 DITIIA
+1021 DITVLA
-1027 SKNGISLSKQFESIS
+1027 SKNGLSLSKQFENIS

-1048 TDAEELQK
+1048 TDTEELQK
-1056 YLDQLTLPS
+1056 YLNQLSIPS
-1065 LLTEKL
+1065 LITENLK
-1071 NLIDEASAKGIT
+1071 LIDEANAEGIK
-1083 VTLSSSNTAVL
+1083 VTLSSSDPTVL
-1094 LNDGSIIPAATN
+1094 LNDGSIAPAATN
-1106 TKLSLTVT
+1106 TTLSLIVT
-1114 AKKGE
+1114 AEKGT
-1119 ATETKTFDQLT
+1119 ATETKTFNQLT
-1130 VPMKDPS
+1130 VPMKNPS
-1137 AADIVQSY
+1137 PADIVQSY

-1156 TNLVL
+1156 NNLVL

-1186 QGLTDE
+1186 QGIVDE
-1192 LVDIT
+1192 VVDIT
-1197 ITATKDSV
+1197 ITATKDGI

-1218 SPTKLLDK
+1218 SPTKLVDK

-1231 SLSSLTDLTSSLNLP
+1231 SLSSLTDLTSSLSLP

-1284 ITKDGVLK
+1284 ITKDGILK
-1292 SKTFDGTIAGNLSL
+1292 SKTFDGTLAGNLSL

-1336 SPLTWKSSNESL
+1336 IPLTWKSNNESL

-1378 LATQDTQTSLLSSL
+1378 LATQDTQISLLSSL

-1406 LTLGKS
+1406 LSIGKS

-1417 SYGGVLGIGSKSI
+1417 SYGGLLGIGAKPI
-1430 SEWKS
+1430 TNWTS
-1435 SHPDIVTIQGSQA
+1435 SHPDIVTVQGNQA

-1467 VPKPVPFLIKV
+1467 VPKPVPFIIKV

>member
-32 KVYRPASTVHYGGDV
+32 KIYRPASTVHYGGDV

-74 WSSVRFDKKI
+74 WSNVRFDKKI

-90 IKGNVAGTS
+90 IKGNVSGTS

-120 KTVGKNQPTK
+120 KTVGKNQSAK

-157 SFGNKSV
+157 SFGKKSV

-170 RNVLIAGK
+170 RNVLITGK

-189 NVRYTPFESG
+189 NVKYTPFESG

-243 ETNVLPVGRYD
+243 ETNMLPVGRYD

-275 TPPAPDDSRKIL
+275 TPPAPEDSRKIL
-287 KALLAGITIASPLLQ
+287 KALLAGITIPSPLLQ
-302 DIQLPQVDGATFS
+302 NIQLPQMDGATFS

-325 TGQVIRTDQERDVAF
+325 TGQVTRTDQERDVAF

-354 FSGVTIPKRD
+354 FSGITIPKRE

-369 LIDFTLDKFKLGS
+369 LIDFTLDKFKLAS
-382 PLTKDI
+382 PLTKDV

-397 FQLISSNEKIVTPDG
+397 FQLVSSNEKIVTSDG

-427 KASKGSLEKTC
+427 KASKGSLEKSR

-465 PNPLLKD
+465 PNPLTRD

-478 SGTTLSLTSSL
+478 TGTTLSLTSSL

-553 LTRDVTLPTVDGIR
+553 LTRDVSLPTVEGIQ

-579 NAGQVTRGLTDKVV
+579 NTGQIIRGQTDKIV

-611 NLTIPKKD
+611 NLTIPKK
-619 GATSDLLQNY
+619 
-629 LDGIALSSPLLS
+629 
-641 DIVLPEEDGIVAT
+641 
-654 LSSDDTSVLATSGK
+654 
-668 IKRGLT
+668 
-674 DKTVSV
+674 
-680 TIIATKDGV
+680 
-689 SRTRTFSGLVVPKK
+689 
-703 EGATEELLDTYL
+703 
-715 NTLSISNPLTSSLS
+715 
-729 LPIASGITTSIVSDN
+729 
-744 NAILSS
+744 
-750 AGIVTRSSVDQ
+750 
-761 TVTFTITATKDGISR
+761 
-776 TRTFSKYVV
+776 
-785 PKKENATVDLLDDYL
+785 ENATSDLLDDYL
-800 KTVEI
+800 RTVEI
-805 PSPLTAD
+805 PSPLTTD

-824 TSFFSTNTAVLSN
+824 TSLFSTNTAILSN
-837 TGSVT
+837 TGRVT

-853 VTASKDGIIRK
+853 VTASKDGLIRK

-877 LPDALIDTYLNQ
+877 LSDALIDTYLDQ

-899 IQLPPAPEG
+899 IQLPLAPEG
-908 LTVYLTS
+908 MTVYLTS
-915 SQPDVVGTSGVVK
+915 SQPDIVATSGVIK
-928 LADTAQSVTVSV
+928 PADTAQTVTVSV
-940 TAVLNGVSKTKMFSN
+940 TALLNGVSRTRMFSN

-971 YLKGLSIT
+971 YLNGVSIPKSLET
-979 GPLKTN
+979 D
-985 LSLDPP
+985 LSLNPP
-991 AGIDVRIEP
+991 AGITVSVES

-1013 RDIVDRTT
+1013 RDTVDRTT
-1021 DITIIA
+1021 DITVIA
-1027 SKNGISLSKQFESIS
+1027 SKNGISLYKQFEKIS
-1042 VPKRAL
+1042 VPKRGL
-1048 TDAEELQK
+1048 TDTEELQK
-1056 YLDQLTLPS
+1056 YLDQLSIPS
-1065 LLTEKL
+1065 LLNDNL
-1071 NLIDEASAKGIT
+1071 NIQPPTGIE
-1083 VTLSSSNTAVL
+1083 VTLSSDKTNVL
-1094 LNDGSIIPAATN
+1094 SNDGIVIPGI
-1106 TKLSLTVT
+1106 KDELVSLKIT
-1114 AKKGE
+1114 AKKGSS
-1119 ATETKTFDQLT
+1119 TLQKTFSNLV
-1130 VPMKDPS
+1130 VPQAGLSVRDLLE
-1137 AADIVQSY
+1137 SY
-1145 LDSLS
+1145 LK
-1150 IPNILT
+1150 NLT
-1156 TNLVL
+1156 
-1161 QAPTG
+1161 
-1166 ITVSIKSDKP
+1166 I
-1176 SVVASGGVVT
+1176 
-1186 QGLTDE
+1186 
-1192 LVDIT
+1192 
-1197 ITATKDSV
+1197 
-1205 TKNRTITGIKVPL
+1205 
-1218 SPTKLLDK
+1218 PTKLTENLVIQPPTGVKLSLSSDDPGVLSSSGVIVRGDTTK
-1226 ALQDL
+1226 NIVVTVQVEKDGVTAEKSFPEIEVPWTLEAELNQAVKDL
-1231 SLSSLTDLTSSLNLP
+1231 SLSSLTDLKLPLNLP
-1246 TQINGLPI
+1246 TEVNKLPI
-1254 TWKSSNTNI
+1254 TWTSSNTNAI
-1263 ISNTGTIIPAVS
+1263 TNTGTIIPAVS
-1275 SQAFSLTAW
+1275 SQAFTLTAW
-1284 ITKDGVLK
+1284 ITKNGVLK
-1292 SKTFDGTIAGNLSL
+1292 SKTFEGTIAGNLSL

-1378 LATQDTQTSLLSSL
+1378 FATQDTQTSLLSSL

>member
-61 KLANGKKVKRSVK
+61 KLGNGKKVKRSVK
-74 WSSVRFDKKI
+74 WSNVRFDKKI

-90 IKGNVAGTS
+90 IKGNVSGTS

-120 KTVGKNQPTK
+120 TTVGKNQSAK

-146 YPLKWTRTTTA
+146 YPLKWTRATTA
-157 SFGNKSV
+157 SFGKKSV

-170 RNVLIAGK
+170 RNVLITGK

-189 NVRYTPFESG
+189 NVKYTPFESG

-243 ETNVLPVGRYD
+243 ETNMLPVGRYD

-287 KALLAGITIASPLLQ
+287 KALLAGITIPSPLLQ
-302 DIQLPQVDGATFS
+302 NIQFPQMDGATFS

-325 TGQVIRTDQERDVAF
+325 TGQVTRTDQERDVAF

-354 FSGVTIPKRD
+354 FSGITIPKRE

-369 LIDFTLDKFKLGS
+369 LIDFTLDKFKLAS
-382 PLTKDI
+382 PLTKDV

-397 FQLISSNEKIVTPDG
+397 FQLVSSNEKIVTSDG

-427 KASKGSLEKTC
+427 KASKGSLEKSR

-465 PNPLLKD
+465 PNPLTRD

-478 SGTTLSLTSSL
+478 TGTTLSLTSSL

-504 DQSLSFLVSATKNG
+504 DQPVSFLVSATKNG

-553 LTRDVTLPTVDGIR
+553 LTRDVSLPTVEGIQ

-579 NAGQVTRGLTDKVV
+579 NTGQVIRGQTDKIV

-611 NLTIPKKD
+611 NLTIPKK
-619 GATSDLLQNY
+619 
-629 LDGIALSSPLLS
+629 
-641 DIVLPEEDGIVAT
+641 
-654 LSSDDTSVLATSGK
+654 
-668 IKRGLT
+668 
-674 DKTVSV
+674 
-680 TIIATKDGV
+680 
-689 SRTRTFSGLVVPKK
+689 
-703 EGATEELLDTYL
+703 
-715 NTLSISNPLTSSLS
+715 
-729 LPIASGITTSIVSDN
+729 
-744 NAILSS
+744 
-750 AGIVTRSSVDQ
+750 
-761 TVTFTITATKDGISR
+761 
-776 TRTFSKYVV
+776 
-785 PKKENATVDLLDDYL
+785 ENATSDLLDDYL
-800 KTVEI
+800 RTVEI
-805 PSPLTAD
+805 PSPLTTD

-824 TSFFSTNTAVLSN
+824 TSLFSTNTAILSN

-877 LPDALIDTYLNQ
+877 LPDALIDTYLDQ
-889 VEIASPLNQN
+889 VEITSPLNQN
-899 IQLPPAPEG
+899 IQLPLAPEG
-908 LTVYLTS
+908 MTVYLTS
-915 SQPDVVGTSGVVK
+915 SEPDIVATSGVIK
-928 LADTAQSVTVSV
+928 PADTAQTVTVSV
-940 TAVLNGVSKTKMFSN
+940 TAMLNGVSKTRMFSN

-971 YLKGLSIT
+971 YLNGVSIPKSLET
-979 GPLKTN
+979 D
-985 LSLDPP
+985 LSLNPP
-991 AGIDVRIEP
+991 AGITVSVES

-1021 DITIIA
+1021 DITVIA
-1027 SKNGISLSKQFESIS
+1027 SKNGLSLSKQFEKIS
-1042 VPKRAL
+1042 VPKRGL
-1048 TDAEELQK
+1048 TDTEVLQK
-1056 YLDQLTLPS
+1056 YLDQLSIPS
-1065 LLTEKL
+1065 LLNDNL
-1071 NLIDEASAKGIT
+1071 NIQPPTGIE
-1083 VTLSSSNTAVL
+1083 VTLSSDKTNVL
-1094 LNDGSIIPAATN
+1094 SNDGIVIPGI
-1106 TKLSLTVT
+1106 KDELVSLKIT
-1114 AKKGE
+1114 AKKGSS
-1119 ATETKTFDQLT
+1119 TLQKTFSNLV
-1130 VPMKDPS
+1130 VPQAGLSVRDLLE
-1137 AADIVQSY
+1137 SY
-1145 LDSLS
+1145 LK
-1150 IPNILT
+1150 NLT
-1156 TNLVL
+1156 
-1161 QAPTG
+1161 
-1166 ITVSIKSDKP
+1166 I
-1176 SVVASGGVVT
+1176 
-1186 QGLTDE
+1186 
-1192 LVDIT
+1192 
-1197 ITATKDSV
+1197 
-1205 TKNRTITGIKVPL
+1205 
-1218 SPTKLLDK
+1218 PTKLTENLVIQPPTGVKLSLSSDDPGVLSSSGVIVRGDTTK
-1226 ALQDL
+1226 NIVVTVQVEKDGVTAEKSFPEIEVPWTLEAELNQAVKDL
-1231 SLSSLTDLTSSLNLP
+1231 SLSSLTDLKLPLNLP
-1246 TQINGLPI
+1246 TEVNKLPI
-1254 TWKSSNTNI
+1254 TWTSSNTNAI
-1263 ISNTGTIIPAVS
+1263 TNTGTIIPAVS
-1275 SQAFSLTAW
+1275 SQAFTLTAW
-1284 ITKDGVLK
+1284 ITKNGVLK
-1292 SKTFDGTIAGNLSL
+1292 SKTFNGTIAGNLSL

-1316 AVSPTLNVYLDL
+1316 TASPTLNVYLDL
-1328 KLPTTLNG
+1328 KLPKSLNG
-1336 SPLTWKSSNESL
+1336 SPLNWSSSNESL
-1348 LTSLGIVKNRSQ
+1348 MTTLGKVLVTSKIA
-1360 ITPFT
+1360 PFT
-1365 LSATTGNTSSILS
+1365 LSAATGNTSSSLS
-1378 LATQDTQTSLLSSL
+1378 LSTQDVRTSLLSGL
-1392 LNVLGGIVNPIVDS
+1392 LNLLGSIVDPIVDS

-1412 ASLPQ
+1412 ASLPK
-1417 SYGGVLGIGSKSI
+1417 SYGGVLGIGAKSI
-1430 SEWKS
+1430 DGWTS
-1435 SHPDIVTIQGSQA
+1435 SHPDIVTIQGNQA

-1455 EHLVVLFAKFGD
+1455 EHLVVLFAKFED

>member
-74 WSSVRFDKKI
+74 WSNVRFDKKI
-84 IDRKQK
+84 INRKQK
-90 IKGNVAGTS
+90 IKGNVSGTS

-120 KTVGKNQPTK
+120 KTVGKNQSAN

-157 SFGNKSV
+157 SFGKKSV

-189 NVRYTPFESG
+189 NVKYTPFESG

-243 ETNVLPVGRYD
+243 ETNVLPIGRYD

-287 KALLAGITIASPLLQ
+287 KALLSGITIPNLLLQ
-302 DIQLPQVDGATFS
+302 NIQLPQMDGATFS

-325 TGQVIRTDQERDVAF
+325 TGQVTRTDQERDVAF

-397 FQLISSNEKIVTPDG
+397 FQLVSSNEKIVTPDG

-427 KASKGSLEKTC
+427 KASKGSLEKSR

-445 PKVDNATELF
+445 PKVDNATDLF

-465 PNPLLKD
+465 PNPLTRD

-478 SGTTLSLTSSL
+478 TGTTLSLTSSL

-553 LTRDVTLPTVDGIR
+553 LTRDVSLPTVEGIQ

-579 NAGQVTRGLTDKVV
+579 NTGQIIRGQTDKIV

-611 NLTIPKKD
+611 NLTIPKK
-619 GATSDLLQNY
+619 
-629 LDGIALSSPLLS
+629 
-641 DIVLPEEDGIVAT
+641 
-654 LSSDDTSVLATSGK
+654 
-668 IKRGLT
+668 
-674 DKTVSV
+674 
-680 TIIATKDGV
+680 
-689 SRTRTFSGLVVPKK
+689 
-703 EGATEELLDTYL
+703 
-715 NTLSISNPLTSSLS
+715 
-729 LPIASGITTSIVSDN
+729 
-744 NAILSS
+744 
-750 AGIVTRSSVDQ
+750 
-761 TVTFTITATKDGISR
+761 
-776 TRTFSKYVV
+776 
-785 PKKENATVDLLDDYL
+785 ENATSDLLDDYL
-800 KTVEI
+800 RTVEI
-805 PSPLTAD
+805 PSPLTTD
-812 YYLPTPMTPGIE
+812 YYLPTPMTPGID
-824 TSFFSTNTAVLSN
+824 TSLFSTNTAILSN

-877 LPDALIDTYLNQ
+877 LPDALIDTYLDQ
-889 VEIASPLNQN
+889 VEIASPLNRN
-899 IQLPPAPEG
+899 IQLPLAPEG
-908 LTVYLTS
+908 MTVYLTS
-915 SQPDVVGTSGVVK
+915 SQPDIVATSGVIK
-928 LADTAQSVTVSV
+928 QADTAQTVTVSV
-940 TAVLNGVSKTKMFSN
+940 TAMLNGVSKTRMFSN

-971 YLKGLSIT
+971 YLNGVSIPKSLET
-979 GPLKTN
+979 D
-985 LSLDPP
+985 LSLNPP
-991 AGIDVRIEP
+991 AGITVSVES

-1021 DITIIA
+1021 DITVIA
-1027 SKNGISLSKQFESIS
+1027 SKNGISLSKQFENIS
-1042 VPKRAL
+1042 VPKRGL
-1048 TDAEELQK
+1048 TDNEVLQK
-1056 YLDQLTLPS
+1056 YLDQLSIPS
-1065 LLTEKL
+1065 LLNDNL
-1071 NLIDEASAKGIT
+1071 NIQPPTGIE
-1083 VTLSSSNTAVL
+1083 VSLSSDKTNVL
-1094 LNDGSIIPAATN
+1094 SNDGIVIPGI
-1106 TKLSLTVT
+1106 KDELVSLKIT
-1114 AKKGE
+1114 AKKGSS
-1119 ATETKTFDQLT
+1119 TLQKTFSNLV
-1130 VPMKDPS
+1130 VPQAGLSVRDLLE
-1137 AADIVQSY
+1137 SY
-1145 LDSLS
+1145 LK
-1150 IPNILT
+1150 NLT
-1156 TNLVL
+1156 
-1161 QAPTG
+1161 
-1166 ITVSIKSDKP
+1166 I
-1176 SVVASGGVVT
+1176 
-1186 QGLTDE
+1186 
-1192 LVDIT
+1192 
-1197 ITATKDSV
+1197 
-1205 TKNRTITGIKVPL
+1205 
-1218 SPTKLLDK
+1218 PTKLTENLVIQPPTGVKLSLSSDDPGVLSSSGVIVRGDTTK
-1226 ALQDL
+1226 NIVVTVQVEKDGVTAEKSFPEIEVPWTLEAELNQAVKDL
-1231 SLSSLTDLTSSLNLP
+1231 SLSSLTDLKLPLNLP
-1246 TQINGLPI
+1246 TEVNKLPI
-1254 TWKSSNTNI
+1254 TWTSSNTNAI
-1263 ISNTGTIIPAVS
+1263 TNTGTIIPAVS
-1275 SQAFSLTAW
+1275 SQAFTLTAW
-1284 ITKDGVLK
+1284 ITKNGVLK
-1292 SKTFDGTIAGNLSL
+1292 SKTFNGTIAGNLSL

-1316 AVSPTLNVYLDL
+1316 TASPTLNVYLDL
-1328 KLPTTLNG
+1328 KLPKSLNG
-1336 SPLTWKSSNESL
+1336 SPLNWSSSNESL
-1348 LTSLGIVKNRSQ
+1348 MTTLGKVLVTSKIA
-1360 ITPFT
+1360 PFT
-1365 LSATTGNTSSILS
+1365 LSAATGNTSSSLS
-1378 LATQDTQTSLLSSL
+1378 LSTQDVRTSLLSGL
-1392 LNVLGGIVNPIVDS
+1392 LNLLGSIVDPIVDS

-1412 ASLPQ
+1412 ASLPK
-1417 SYGGVLGIGSKSI
+1417 SYGGVLGIGAKSI
-1430 SEWKS
+1430 DGWTS
-1435 SHPDIVTIQGSQA
+1435 SHPDIVTIQGNQA

-1455 EHLVVLFAKFGD
+1455 EHLVVLFAKFED
-1467 VPKPVPFLIKV
+1467 VPKPVPSLIKV

>member
-32 KVYRPASTVHYGGDV
+32 KVYHPASTVHYGGDV

-90 IKGNVAGTS
+90 IKGNVSGTS

-111 PKSILPPVV
+111 PKSILPPIV

-157 SFGNKSV
+157 SFGKKSV

-189 NVRYTPFESG
+189 NVKYTPFESG

-243 ETNVLPVGRYD
+243 ETNMLPVGRYD

-263 AAPSTVTIRNVV
+263 VAPSTVTIRNVV
-275 TPPAPDDSRKIL
+275 TPPAPDDSRKLL
-287 KALLAGITIASPLLQ
+287 KALLAGITIPSPLLQ

-315 IRSTDGNLSP
+315 IRSTDSNLSP
-325 TGQVIRTDQERDVAF
+325 TGQVTRTDQERDVAF

-354 FSGVTIPKRD
+354 FSGITIQKRE

-369 LIDFTLDKFKLGS
+369 LIDFTLDKFKLAS
-382 PLTKDI
+382 PLTKDV

-397 FQLISSNEKIVTPDG
+397 FQLVSSNEKIVTPDG

-421 LVTLTL
+421 LVTLTV
-427 KASKGSLEKTC
+427 KASKGSLEKSR
-438 LYSNITV
+438 LYSNIIV

-465 PNPLLKD
+465 PNPLTRD

-478 SGTTLSLTSSL
+478 TGTTFSLTSSL

-504 DQSLSFLVSATKNG
+504 DQPVSFLVSATKNG

-553 LTRDVTLPTVDGIR
+553 LTRDVSLPTVEGIQ

-579 NAGQVTRGLTDKVV
+579 NTGQIIRGQTDKIV

-611 NLTIPKKD
+611 NLTIPKK
-619 GATSDLLQNY
+619 
-629 LDGIALSSPLLS
+629 
-641 DIVLPEEDGIVAT
+641 
-654 LSSDDTSVLATSGK
+654 
-668 IKRGLT
+668 
-674 DKTVSV
+674 
-680 TIIATKDGV
+680 
-689 SRTRTFSGLVVPKK
+689 
-703 EGATEELLDTYL
+703 
-715 NTLSISNPLTSSLS
+715 
-729 LPIASGITTSIVSDN
+729 
-744 NAILSS
+744 
-750 AGIVTRSSVDQ
+750 
-761 TVTFTITATKDGISR
+761 
-776 TRTFSKYVV
+776 
-785 PKKENATVDLLDDYL
+785 ENATSDLLDDYL
-800 KTVEI
+800 RTVEI
-805 PSPLTAD
+805 PSPLTTD

-824 TSFFSTNTAVLSN
+824 TSFFSTNTAILSN

-853 VTASKDGIIRK
+853 VTASKDGLIRK

-877 LPDALIDTYLNQ
+877 LPDALIDTYLDQ

-899 IQLPPAPEG
+899 IQLPLAPEG
-908 LTVYLTS
+908 MTVYLTS
-915 SQPDVVGTSGVVK
+915 SQPDIVATSGVIK
-928 LADTAQSVTVSV
+928 PADTAQTVTVSV
-940 TAVLNGVSKTKMFSN
+940 TAMLNGVSKTRMFSN

-961 PLTVTEELTN
+961 SLTVLEELTN
-971 YLKGLSIT
+971 YINSISLPT
-979 GPLKTN
+979 SLVNN
-985 LSLDPP
+985 LSLNPP
-991 AGIDVRIEP
+991 AGITV
-1000 SVTSLLSS
+1000 SVESSATSLLSS

-1021 DITIIA
+1021 DITVIA
-1027 SKNGISLSKQFESIS
+1027 SKNGLSLSKQFEKIS
-1042 VPKRAL
+1042 VPKRGL
-1048 TDAEELQK
+1048 TDTEELQK
-1056 YLDQLTLPS
+1056 YLDQLSIPS
-1065 LLTEKL
+1065 LLNDNL
-1071 NLIDEASAKGIT
+1071 NIQPPTGIE
-1083 VTLSSSNTAVL
+1083 VTLSSDNTNVL
-1094 LNDGSIIPAATN
+1094 SNDGKVTPSNAN
-1106 TKLSLTVT
+1106 ESVSLTVI
-1114 AKKGE
+1114 AKKGSVE
-1119 ATETKTFDQLT
+1119 LQKIFTNLL
-1130 VPMKDPS
+1130 VPKVGLSTDELLLSYINKLNLPTTLVS
-1137 AADIVQSY
+1137 DIV
-1145 LDSLS
+1145 
-1150 IPNILT
+1150 
-1156 TNLVL
+1156 L
-1161 QAPTG
+1161 QVPTG
-1166 ITVSIKSDKP
+1166 ITVSITSDKP
-1176 SVVASGGVVT
+1176 SVVASGGIVT
-1186 QGLTDE
+1186 QGITDE
-1192 LVDIT
+1192 IVNIT
-1197 ITATKDSV
+1197 ITATKDGV
-1205 TKNRTITGIKVPL
+1205 TKDRTITGIKVPL

-1231 SLSSLTDLTSSLNLP
+1231 SLTSLTNLTSSLSLP
-1246 TQINGLPI
+1246 TEINGLPI
-1254 TWKSSNTNI
+1254 TWKSSNANI

-1284 ITKDGVLK
+1284 IMKDGVLK

-1348 LTSLGIVKNRSQ
+1348 LTNLGIVKNRSQ
-1360 ITPFT
+1360 ITSFT

-1406 LTLGKS
+1406 LSIGKS

-1417 SYGGVLGIGSKSI
+1417 SYGGLLGIGAKPI
-1430 SEWKS
+1430 TNWTS
-1435 SHPDIVTIQGSQA
+1435 SHPDIVTIQGNQA

-1467 VPKPVPFLIKV
+1467 VPKPVPFVIKV

>member
-32 KVYRPASTVHYGGDV
+32 KIYRPASTVHYGGDV

-74 WSSVRFDKKI
+74 WSNVRFDKKI

-90 IKGNVAGTS
+90 IKGNVSGTS

-120 KTVGKNQPTK
+120 KTVGKNQSAK

-157 SFGNKSV
+157 SFGKKSV

-189 NVRYTPFESG
+189 NVKYTPFESG

-210 PAKGMTHHLYLIDD
+210 PAKGMTHHLYLVDD

-287 KALLAGITIASPLLQ
+287 KALLAGITIPSLLLQ
-302 DIQLPQVDGATFS
+302 NIQFPQMNGATFS
-315 IRSTDGNLSP
+315 IRSTDSNLSP
-325 TGQVIRTDQERDVAF
+325 TGQVTRTDQERDVAF

-354 FSGVTIPKRD
+354 FSGITIPKRE

-369 LIDFTLDKFKLGS
+369 LIDFTLDKFKLAS
-382 PLTKDI
+382 PLTKDV

-397 FQLISSNEKIVTPDG
+397 FQLVSSNEKIVTPDG

-421 LVTLTL
+421 LVTLTV
-427 KASKGSLEKTC
+427 KASKGSLEKSR
-438 LYSNITV
+438 LYSNIIV

-465 PNPLLKD
+465 PNPLTRD

-478 SGTTLSLTSSL
+478 TGTTLSLTSSL

-504 DQSLSFLVSATKNG
+504 DQPVSFLVSATKNG

-553 LTRDVTLPTVDGIR
+553 LTREVSLPTVEGIQ

-579 NAGQVTRGLTDKVV
+579 NTGQIIRGQTDKIV

-611 NLTIPKKD
+611 NLTIPKK
-619 GATSDLLQNY
+619 
-629 LDGIALSSPLLS
+629 
-641 DIVLPEEDGIVAT
+641 
-654 LSSDDTSVLATSGK
+654 
-668 IKRGLT
+668 
-674 DKTVSV
+674 
-680 TIIATKDGV
+680 
-689 SRTRTFSGLVVPKK
+689 
-703 EGATEELLDTYL
+703 
-715 NTLSISNPLTSSLS
+715 
-729 LPIASGITTSIVSDN
+729 
-744 NAILSS
+744 
-750 AGIVTRSSVDQ
+750 
-761 TVTFTITATKDGISR
+761 
-776 TRTFSKYVV
+776 
-785 PKKENATVDLLDDYL
+785 ENATSDLLDDYL
-800 KTVEI
+800 RTVEI
-805 PSPLTAD
+805 PSPLTTD

-824 TSFFSTNTAVLSN
+824 TSLFSTNTAILSN

-853 VTASKDGIIRK
+853 VTALKDGIIRK

-877 LPDALIDTYLNQ
+877 LPDALIDTYLDQ

-899 IQLPPAPEG
+899 IQLPLAPEG
-908 LTVYLTS
+908 MTVYLTS
-915 SQPDVVGTSGVVK
+915 SQPDIVATSGVIK
-928 LADTAQSVTVSV
+928 QADTAQTVTVSV
-940 TAVLNGVSKTKMFSN
+940 TAMLNGVSKTRMFSN

-971 YLKGLSIT
+971 YLNGVSIPKSLET
-979 GPLKTN
+979 D
-985 LSLDPP
+985 LSLNPP
-991 AGIDVRIEP
+991 AGITLSVES

-1013 RDIVDRTT
+1013 RDTVDRTT
-1021 DITIIA
+1021 DITVIA
-1027 SKNGISLSKQFESIS
+1027 SKNGISLSKQFEKIS
-1042 VPKRAL
+1042 VPKRGL
-1048 TDAEELQK
+1048 TDTEVLQK
-1056 YLDQLTLPS
+1056 YLDQLSIPS
-1065 LLTEKL
+1065 LLNDNL
-1071 NLIDEASAKGIT
+1071 NIQPPTGIE
-1083 VTLSSSNTAVL
+1083 VSLSSDNTNVL
-1094 LNDGSIIPAATN
+1094 SNDGKVTPSNAN
-1106 TKLSLTVT
+1106 ESVSLTVI
-1114 AKKGE
+1114 AKKGSAE
-1119 ATETKTFDQLT
+1119 LQKKFTNLLVPKVGLSIDELLLSYINKLT
-1130 VPMKDPS
+1130 LPTTLVS
-1137 AADIVQSY
+1137 DIV
-1145 LDSLS
+1145 
-1150 IPNILT
+1150 
-1156 TNLVL
+1156 L
-1161 QAPTG
+1161 QVPTG
-1166 ITVSIKSDKP
+1166 ITVSITSDKP
-1176 SVVASGGVVT
+1176 SVVASGGIVT
-1186 QGLTDE
+1186 QGITDE
-1192 LVDIT
+1192 IVNIT
-1197 ITATKDSV
+1197 ITATKDGV
-1205 TKNRTITGIKVPL
+1205 TKDRTITGIKVPL

-1231 SLSSLTDLTSSLNLP
+1231 SLTSLTNLTSSLNLP
-1246 TQINGLPI
+1246 TEINGLPI
-1254 TWKSSNTNI
+1254 TWKSSNANI

-1284 ITKDGVLK
+1284 IMKDGVLK
-1292 SKTFDGTIAGNLSL
+1292 SKTFDGTIAGNPSL
-1306 ILKEDLARIA
+1306 ILKEDLARIT

-1348 LTSLGIVKNRSQ
+1348 LTSLGIVKNRAQ

-1406 LTLGKS
+1406 LSIGKS

-1417 SYGGVLGIGSKSI
+1417 SYGGLLGIGAKPI
-1430 SEWKS
+1430 TNWTS
-1435 SHPDIVTIQGSQA
+1435 SHPDIVTIQGNQA